1 MSPPVSTHLAFAIP
15 KGGWLP
21 SPLAGKIA
29 VLFGALLLHATGCG
43 DGRTTVEGSSVARR
57 GAPPPPAA
65 SSTGPVTCTRTALTD
80 ALAKDFLPPKLS
92 GKTTFCL
99 DPKEPDTS
107 YGAKASEPLE
117 KIADLYDG
125 ESKVYEDFGADH
137 VVDVRYVAEAGG
149 AASLALHATRFNSAK
164 GAYAMYT
171 KRVVT
176 DGDPATDVTSRST
189 DAGGAQAVLGVGNA
203 YVWKG
208 SWLVE
213 IVYNDDTLSTDQLE
227 KVGTAELAG
236 IVKEIGAKLPG
247 DSTVP
252 PEIAALPGPS
262 RLPLGLRLLLA
273 APFPGI
279 AGDPDHPSKDAVPGG
294 VGYYKDGD
302 KRYRVSVVEAAD
314 EAAAKALLATASK
327 SKTAKPLAGIGEE
340 ALELTWNEGPLLGRS
355 VTARK
360 GKRIVAVYDELRV
373 LRDGM
378 KDDERAKQ
386 TLTAE
391 EMKKKLGELI

>member
-1 MSPPVSTHLAFAIP
+1 M
-15 KGGWLP
+15 
-21 SPLAGKIA
+21 
-29 VLFGALLLHATGCG
+29 
-43 DGRTTVEGSSVARR
+43 
-57 GAPPPPAA
+57 
-65 SSTGPVTCTRTALTD
+65 TCTRTSLTD
-80 ALAKDFLPPKLS
+80 TLAKDFLPPKVA
-92 GKTTFCL
+92 GKSVFCL
-99 DPKEPDTS
+99 DPKEADTS
-107 YGAKASEPLE
+107 YGAKASQPLE
-117 KIADLYDG
+117 QIADLYDG

-149 AASLALHATRFNSAK
+149 PASLALHATRFKTVS

-208 SWLVE
+208 PWLLE
-213 IVYNDDTLSTDQLE
+213 IVYNDDTLSPDRLE
-227 KVGTAELAG
+227 KTGTEELSG
-236 IVKEIGAKLPG
+236 IVKELGSKLPG
-247 DSTVP
+247 DSALP
-252 PEIAALPGPS
+252 REIAALPEPN

-279 AGDPDHPSKDAVPGG
+279 AGDPDHPPKDFVAGG

-302 KRYRVSVVEAAD
+302 KRFRVSIVEAAD
-314 EAAAKALLATASK
+314 EAAAKTLLATASK
-327 SKTAKPLAGIGEE
+327 SNTAKPVAGVGEE
-340 ALELTWNEGPLLGRS
+340 AVQLTWSEGPLTGRAIA
-355 VTARK
+355 ARK
-360 GKRIVAVYDELRV
+360 GKRIVSVYDELRV

-378 KDDERAKQ
+378 KDDEKAKL

-391 EMKKKLGELI
+391 EMKKKLAELI